1 MTLNIEQA
9 PASLA
14 NYTPGRVATVDR
26 IVVHVAEGTYRGTL
40 SWFQNPQAKVSAHF
54 TVGKDGEVGQSVR
67 RTDTAWH
74 AGPVPPGEPEMN
86 PRSIGIEHEG
96 KQGTPPWEP
105 TDAQLEASAQLV
117 AMLCRLYRLP
127 ADRTH
132 IIGHSEVYPGR
143 AARANCPG
151 RGWPWDRFLARVN
164 AILSPLPA
172 DPSDERPVRIF
183 SARTN
188 TQLGI
193 GTLVQSSGKVYLSPE
208 QEDALKKSDRT

>member
-1 MTLNIEQA
+1 MTLTIEQV
-9 PASLA
+9 PARRGV
-14 NYTPGRVATVDR
+14 YTQGRTATVDR
-26 IVVHVAEGTYRGTL
+26 IVIHVAEGTYRGTL
-40 SWFQNPQAKVSAHF
+40 GWFQNPQAKVSAHF
-54 TVGKDGEVGQSVR
+54 TVGQNGEVGQSVQV
-67 RTDTAWH
+67 TDTAYH
-74 AGPVPPGEPEMN
+74 AGPVPKGEPEMN

-96 KQGTPPWEP
+96 KQGTPPWVP

-117 AMLCRLYRLP
+117 ASLCRQFNLP

-132 IIGHSEVYPGR
+132 IIGHSDVFPGR
-143 AARANCPG
+143 AARAHCPG
-151 RGWPWDRFLARVN
+151 AGWPWDRFLSRVN

-172 DPSDERPVRIF
+172 DPSDQRPVRIF

-208 QEDALKKSDRT
+208 VEDALKV